1 MKRGDG
7 SKGTVTECWVQ
18 WHTMT
23 RRGSEGVRVAR
34 VPGEGSSGG
43 GREEGAREG
52 GRGGGGSEVD
62 VVRGRAALCRQVC

>member
-1 MKRGDG
+1 MKGI
-7 SKGTVTECWVQ
+7 
-18 WHTMT
+18 
-23 RRGSEGVRVAR
+23 EGVRVAR